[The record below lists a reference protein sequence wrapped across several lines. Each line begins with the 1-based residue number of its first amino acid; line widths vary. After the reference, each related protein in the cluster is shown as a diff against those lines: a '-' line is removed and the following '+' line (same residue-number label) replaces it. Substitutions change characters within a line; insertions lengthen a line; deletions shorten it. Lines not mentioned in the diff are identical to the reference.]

1 MKKHLLCCLL
11 ALLGFALPAAGI
23 TISGYISDEET
34 GETLI
39 NATVYDSISGK
50 GAVSNLYGFYTLTLP
65 EGPVHLIYSYLGY
78 KPQRFAFWADS
89 DRQLTVRLQS
99 GAELEEVVVSG

>member
-1 MKKHLLCCLL
+1 MKKHVLCCLL
-11 ALLGFALPAAGI
+11 ALFSFALPAAGI

-50 GAVSNLYGFYTLTLP
+50 GAVSNLYGFYTLRCPKGRCILSILIWVINLSALP
-65 EGPVHLIYSYLGY
+65 SGPI
-78 KPQRFAFWADS
+78 A
-89 DRQLTVRLQS
+89 TVN
-99 GAELEEVVVSG
+99 